1 MPIVETESTA
11 PRRLVKPPPLENGDR
26 LHTREF
32 LRRYVA
38 MAGVKK
44 AQLIEGVVHM
54 PSPVSVAHARPD
66 NLIQLWLG
74 TYAAHTPGVQCLT
87 NATVILDADN
97 VVQPDALLRLLPE
110 RAGRCQE
117 NSDGYLTGPPELV
130 VEIAST
136 SAAVDLGDKLHA
148 YRRNGIREYLVW
160 VTLENR
166 FDWLWLD
173 GDEYATQ
180 VPDTQGL
187 LHSRAFPGLQLDLAA
202 LLRSDAAAVLA
213 ALQVSVNSLEH
224 RLFREAGASGNN
236 G

>member
-1 MPIVETESTA
+1 MSA
-11 PRRLVKPPPLENGDR
+11 L
-26 LHTREF
+26 
-32 LRRYVA
+32 
-38 MAGVKK
+38 KK
-44 AQLIEGVVHM
+44 AQLIEGYVHM

-74 TYAAHTPGVQCLT
+74 TYAAHSPGVECLT

-97 VVQPDALLRLLPE
+97 VVQPDALLRLLPA
-110 RAGRCQE
+110 RGGRCRE
-117 NSDGYLTGPPELV
+117 NSDGHLTGPPELV

-160 VTLENR
+160 VTLESR

-173 GDEYATQ
+173 GDEYAAQ
-180 VPDTQGL
+180 APDAQGL
-187 LHSRAFPGLQLDLAA
+187 VHSRTFPGLQLDLAA

-213 ALQVSVNSLEH
+213 ALQAGFTSPEH
-224 RLFREAGASGNN
+224 RAFSGEGTIPVNLS
-236 G
+236 